1 MEYTQPFWAVGG
13 NKIFKC
19 YLQEWKLEETDENY
33 SMAIKVK
40 AAAVVLFRI
49 ALLQLF
55 TQINCLY
62 VPPPTN

>member
-1 MEYTQPFWAVGG
+1 MEYTQPFWAVGV

-19 YLQEWKLEETDENY
+19 YLQEWKLEETDENC

-40 AAAVVLFRI
+40 AVVVLFRI

-62 VPPPTN
+62 FPSPTN